1 MSQFHK
7 NFIIRVITL
16 YGLELDGHQVDTPID
31 TWFQIYDPTW
41 IVKAIVESLYRGR
54 YKIKSIDNILKDW
67 QRLGKPRYGYTPE
80 YERGILRNLPEQ
92 SDILATP
99 TPLTSPLPVIDVAS
113 IPADR
118 LDTKSSVT
126 PPALSSKNLNPE
138 ESAPFQR
145 HDLSLPIDRLDH
157 TQFGVPIS
165 ESQNLE
171 NADRAHNSP
180 EDSDRKFGFLP
191 SITSEDEKDSQK
203 RGEIES
209 GSGEIANNFVVNSP
223 VGHPEG
229 WLAAQLHTS
238 EHYTSNQQFPL
249 ALASLETGQGRRFA
263 SSDLHNGIRQIVSQP
278 VKHRL
283 FNILKAI
290 VDPNNQQQVE
300 EVYPSV
306 SLPLYIVNTNSS
318 SNKGSIFPL
327 ENTSEEQC
335 L

>member
-7 NFIIRVITL
+7 NFIIRVIDL

-31 TWFQIYDPTW
+31 TWLQTYDPTW

-67 QRLGKPRYGYTPE
+67 QRLGKPRYNFTPE

-92 SDILATP
+92 TDLLATP
-99 TPLTSPLPVIDVAS
+99 TPLTSSLPVIDVAS

-126 PPALSSKNLNPE
+126 PPALSGKNLNPE

-145 HDLSLPIDRLDH
+145 HDRSLPIAQLDRTH
-157 TQFGVPIS
+157 FGVPVS
-165 ESQNLE
+165 ASQNLE
-171 NADRAHNSP
+171 NADLADNSS

-191 SITSEDEKDSQK
+191 SIASEDEKDPQQ

-209 GSGEIANNFVVNSP
+209 GSGEMVNNFVVNSP

-238 EHYTSNQQFPL
+238 EQHSSNQQFPL
-249 ALASLETGQGRRFA
+249 ALSSLEIDQGRRFA
-263 SSDLHNGIRQIVSQP
+263 SADLHDGVGQIVSQP
-278 VKHRL
+278 VKNRL

-290 VDPNNQQQVE
+290 VDPNNQQPVE
-300 EVYPSV
+300 EVCPSV

-318 SNKGSIFPL
+318 SDKRFIFPL

>member
-7 NFIIRVITL
+7 NFIIRVIDL

-31 TWFQIYDPTW
+31 TWLQTYDPTW

-67 QRLGKPRYGYTPE
+67 QRLGKPRYNFTPE

-92 SDILATP
+92 TDLLATP
-99 TPLTSPLPVIDVAS
+99 TPLTSSLPVIDVAS

-118 LDTKSSVT
+118 SDTNSVT
-126 PPALSSKNLNPE
+126 PPVLSGKNLNPE

-145 HDLSLPIDRLDH
+145 HDRSLPIAQLDQ
-157 TQFGVPIS
+157 TQFGVPVS

-171 NADRAHNSP
+171 NAKCAHNSS
-180 EDSDRKFGFLP
+180 EDADRKFEFLP
-191 SITSEDEKDSQK
+191 SIASEDEKDPQQ

-209 GSGEIANNFVVNSP
+209 GRGEMANNFVANSP
-223 VGHPEG
+223 VGYPQG
-229 WLAAQLHTS
+229 WLAAQLPTS
-238 EHYTSNQQFPL
+238 EQHTSNQQFPL
-249 ALASLETGQGRRFA
+249 ALPSLEIDRGRRFA
-263 SSDLHNGIRQIVSQP
+263 SADLPDGVGQIVSQP
-278 VKHRL
+278 VRHRL
-283 FNILKAI
+283 FDILKAI

-300 EVYPSV
+300 EVRPSV
-306 SLPLYIVNTNSS
+306 SLPLYIVNTDSS
-318 SNKGSIFPL
+318 SNKRFIFPL
-327 ENTSEEQC
+327 KNTSEEQC